1 MSPVLLRWW
10 RASGVLVPQCDVV
23 VAHMRE
29 LFLDMAAQV
38 ATVDPAQDPPAPAPG
53 SHNPELFPELDS
65 QPVPEDLRVK
75 VEEVAQA
82 PVRCMAV
89 VAVVCVCVCMCFGTG
104 GDSEDVGG
112 DTRLRSIES

>member
-1 MSPVLLRWW
+1 
-10 RASGVLVPQCDVV
+10 
-23 VAHMRE
+23 MRE
-29 LFLDMAAQV
+29 LFLDMATQV

-53 SHNPELFPELDS
+53 SHNPELYPELDS
-65 QPVPEDLRVK
+65 QLVPEDLRVK
-75 VEEVAQA
+75 VGEVAQA

-89 VAVVCVCVCMCFGTG
+89 VAAVCVCMCFGTG

>member
-1 MSPVLLRWW
+1 
-10 RASGVLVPQCDVV
+10 
-23 VAHMRE
+23 MRE
-29 LFLDMAAQV
+29 LFWDMATQV

-89 VAVVCVCVCMCFGTG
+89 VAVVCVCMCSGTG

>member
-1 MSPVLLRWW
+1 
-10 RASGVLVPQCDVV
+10 
-23 VAHMRE
+23 MRE
-29 LFLDMAAQV
+29 LFWDMATQV

-65 QPVPEDLRVK
+65 QPVPDDLRVK